1 MSYRILIVDDSKTT
15 RKMIARSLKM
25 ARIPVEEFVEAGNGQ
40 EGLEALDAGDID
52 IVFSDLNMP
61 VMTGFEMIDRIK
73 QGSVYCNVPLI
84 VISTEGSAM
93 RIAALKNQGIN
104 GYIRKPFRPEEV
116 RDVVWQVVKES
127 LKND

>member
-40 EGLEALDAGDID
+40 EGLDALDAGDID
-52 IVFSDLNMP
+52 MVFSDLNMP

-73 QGSVYCNVPLI
+73 QGSAHCDVPLI

-93 RIAALKNQGIN
+93 RIAALKDQGIN

-127 LKND
+127 LKNG